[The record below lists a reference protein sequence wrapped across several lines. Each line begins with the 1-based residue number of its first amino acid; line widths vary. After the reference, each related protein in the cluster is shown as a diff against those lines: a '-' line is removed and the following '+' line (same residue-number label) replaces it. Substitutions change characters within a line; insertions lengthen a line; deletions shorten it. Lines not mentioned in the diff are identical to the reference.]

1 MARIAK
7 TTETSKVE
15 AVETKENKK
24 TNEIKLED
32 IIKQMSEMQEA
43 LAKLTKENA
52 ELKTQKSVEN
62 TSEPSELLADTDIA
76 VVNECVSTLTLS
88 TDGKGGGNIYRFA
101 EFGEIQDI
109 PWADLRAICT
119 NMPTLAKGGAFYIVN
134 REAVKKLRLTKY
146 YDRLLSDEDMETIL
160 DKDANTA
167 VELYKLASDMQKENI
182 IDLVLKRKQDGEEV
196 DANIILALSNLSGK
210 NLSNIEQ

>member
-62 TSEPSELLADTDIA
+62 TSELLADTDIA

>member
-52 ELKTQKSVEN
+52 ELKAQKSVEN
-62 TSEPSELLADTDIA
+62 TSELLADTDIA

>member
-15 AVETKENKK
+15 AVETKETKK

-52 ELKTQKSVEN
+52 ELKAQKSVEN
-62 TSEPSELLADTDIA
+62 TSELLADTDIP